1 MEERSLYTDMLS
13 YYTKIMNK
21 LQSEKIILASPLS
34 FIGSAKR
41 IWHIAETSGALKIVA
56 IPMAIIL
63 IVFAWV
69 IVSIWYVIIYIIF
82 GVLFVP
88 YRLLRR
94 SGRKQKQEKLRH
106 REILDTIA
114 KNRNL

>member
-1 MEERSLYTDMLS
+1 MS
-13 YYTKIMNK
+13 K
-21 LQSEKIILASPLS
+21 LQSESIVLASPLS

-41 IWHIAETSGALKIVA
+41 IWHITETGGVLKIIA
-56 IPMAIIL
+56 IPAAVVLII
-63 IVFAWV
+63 FAWV
-69 IVSIWYVIIYIIF
+69 IVSIWYVVIYIIF
-82 GVLFVP
+82 GILFIP

-106 REILDTIA
+106 RKIIGAVT

>member
-1 MEERSLYTDMLS
+1 MEERPLYTDTLS

-41 IWHIAETSGALKIVA
+41 IWHMTETGGALKIVA

-82 GVLFVP
+82 GVLCIP

-94 SGRKQKQEKLRH
+94 SDRKQKQEKLRH